1 MPFRHTRHMP
11 IWHTACYHDAMADLT
26 TIKVSKP
33 LRERIS
39 AAAGQEDATVQRF
52 LEQLMDE
59 HDHQKRIAAV
69 AAAIRNADEPTLSTW
84 RAETAEWAT
93 VDIDTE
99 GTR

>member
-1 MPFRHTRHMP
+1 
-11 IWHTACYHDAMADLT
+11 MADLT

-39 AAAGQEDATVQRF
+39 AAAGQEDATVQTF

-59 HDHQKRIAAV
+59 HDRHKRMAAV
-69 AAAIRNADEPTLSTW
+69 AEAIRRADEPALSTW
-84 RAETAEWAT
+84 RAETAEWAA

-99 GTR
+99 ATR

>member
-1 MPFRHTRHMP
+1 
-11 IWHTACYHDAMADLT
+11 MADLT

-39 AAAGQEDATVQRF
+39 AAAGQEDATVQTF

-59 HDHQKRIAAV
+59 HDRHKRLAAV
-69 AAAIRNADEPTLSTW
+69 AEAIRGADPVGLSTW

-93 VDIDTE
+93 VDVDTE
-99 GTR
+99 AER